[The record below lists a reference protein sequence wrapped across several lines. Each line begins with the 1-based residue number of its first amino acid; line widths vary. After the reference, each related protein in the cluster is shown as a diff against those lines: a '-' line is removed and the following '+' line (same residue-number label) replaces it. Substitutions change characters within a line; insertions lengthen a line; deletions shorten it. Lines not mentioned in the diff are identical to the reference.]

1 MFLIIT
7 MLSPTSWHATD
18 PKSSDVGCTSNAPDT
33 VLAVIGRRHRAL
45 GTPGNDITPRHAI
58 DFASPS
64 IFLDTDL
71 KPFVELGSLG
81 ATVTDTVRRS

>member
-1 MFLIIT
+1 M
-7 MLSPTSWHATD
+7 
-18 PKSSDVGCTSNAPDT
+18 
-33 VLAVIGRRHRAL
+33 
-45 GTPGNDITPRHAI
+45 ITPRHAI